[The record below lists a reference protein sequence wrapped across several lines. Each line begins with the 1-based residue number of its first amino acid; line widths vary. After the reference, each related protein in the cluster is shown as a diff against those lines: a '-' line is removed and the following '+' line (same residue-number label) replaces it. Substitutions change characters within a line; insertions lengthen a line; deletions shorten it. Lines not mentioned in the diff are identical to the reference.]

1 MSRTRTIFAILLLI
15 GALPVLAE
23 TNAAP
28 VEPFTVTIT
37 HRVPATGAAPVYD
50 PALPG
55 YRVSAEI
62 GTLTIHPR
70 GDKLPEKFVLAFRAA
85 TQTPMLEGFTLK
97 SGAKTI
103 QAGLKLNTEEVVQ
116 PNAPVKLE
124 KAGTYFQ
131 IQVVG
136 REIRVIFQPAAL
148 ALLQADC
155 VISWVDWYRN

>member
-1 MSRTRTIFAILLLI
+1 MNRARIIWAILLLT
-15 GALPVLAE
+15 GARPVLA
-23 TNAAP
+23 
-28 VEPFTVTIT
+28 EPFTVTIT
-37 HRVPATGAAPVYD
+37 HRVPATGDAPVYD

-55 YRVSAEI
+55 YRVNAEI

-70 GDKLPEKFVLAFRAA
+70 GDKRPEKFVLAIRTAG
-85 TQTPMLEGFTLK
+85 QTPMLEGFTLK
-97 SGAKTI
+97 SGTKTI
-103 QAGLKLNTEEVVQ
+103 QAGLKLNTEEVSQ

-136 REIRVIFQPAAL
+136 REIHVVFQPAAL